1 VACRFRRD
9 RGAALICTQIRV
21 QPALAATTGE
31 QFRPFYVVAASV
43 PDRHIDCASVDVVAS
58 LVKGID
64 QLAVMQ
70 FDRRRRD
77 PLNVAWTEYMLAS
90 RYAIAETR
98 ATNDRRRANPTLIH
112 RRACSTF

>member
-1 VACRFRRD
+1 MP
-9 RGAALICTQIRV
+9 IRSGPGSGV
-21 QPALAATTGE
+21 NLHANQCAVTATTGG
-31 QFRPFYVVAASV
+31 QFRSFYVVAATV
-43 PDRHIDCASVDVVAS
+43 DRHIDCAGVNVVAS